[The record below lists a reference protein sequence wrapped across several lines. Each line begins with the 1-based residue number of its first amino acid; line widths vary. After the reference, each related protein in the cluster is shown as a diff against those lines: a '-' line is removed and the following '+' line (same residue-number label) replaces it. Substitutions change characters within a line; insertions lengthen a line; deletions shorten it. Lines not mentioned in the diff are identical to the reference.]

1 MPWNRSFREDAA
13 ALKRAGAASGGPTVR
28 LPFTDRAEAGRVL
41 AERLVPLG
49 LEGALVLALPR
60 GGVPVGYEIARRL
73 ADPGRPAALSVLV
86 TRKIGY
92 PPQPELGV
100 GAISEGG
107 EPVFDHDLL
116 RRLELGEDDLTATV
130 AAERAELA
138 RRVRAYRGDRP
149 PPPVGGRPVIVVDDG
164 LATGG
169 TARAALRAVR
179 SQKPSRLVLA
189 VPVGAG
195 ETVRALESEADDLV
209 VLAAPWAFRAVGQW
223 YRDFDQLTDADVVAW
238 LARAEAVRPPKG
250 PGPAA
255 RRGPAAG
262 GGETA

>member
-1 MPWNRSFREDAA
+1 VPWNRPSREDAP
-13 ALKRAGAASGGPTVR
+13 ALKGDGDARRGRTVR

-49 LEGALVLALPR
+49 LDDALVLALPR

-107 EPVFDHDLL
+107 EPVFDHGLL
-116 RRLELGEDDLTATV
+116 ERLALDEDDLAPTV

-149 PPPVGGRPVIVVDDG
+149 PPPVGDRPVIVVDDG
-164 LATGG
+164 LATGV

-179 SQKPSRLVLA
+179 SQKPARVVLA
-189 VPVGAG
+189 VPVGAA
-195 ETVRALESEADDLV
+195 ETVRAMEAEADDLV

-223 YRDFDQLTDADVVAW
+223 YRNFDQLSDADVVRW
-238 LARAEAVRPPKG
+238 LARAE
-250 PGPAA
+250 
-255 RRGPAAG
+255 RG
-262 GGETA
+262 